1 MALAHDWCV
10 EDFFAAVIA
19 DEATLV
25 AIFYLHGRFLPKNS
39 GFQKTLLILAFRT
52 KTYMRVLY
60 VRPDLL

>member
-1 MALAHDWCV
+1 MFHVMSLAHDWCV

-39 GFQKTLLILAFRT
+39 GLKSPLDTEF
-52 KTYMRVLY
+52 
-60 VRPDLL
+60 PS